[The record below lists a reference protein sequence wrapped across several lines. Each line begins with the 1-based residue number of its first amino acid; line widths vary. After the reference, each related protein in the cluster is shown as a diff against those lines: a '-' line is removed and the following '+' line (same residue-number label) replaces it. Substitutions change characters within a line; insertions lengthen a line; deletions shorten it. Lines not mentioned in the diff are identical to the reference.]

1 MKNDF
6 EKELQIFLKEHLS
19 VPADLKVNRHQVII
33 DDRSGTKAEIN
44 FTYLNIS
51 MEYSISMNVSS
62 KRIQKFIEQID
73 PPYPSNISASN
84 LVYYSYYLNEKQYFP
99 LMLPTTEAGKKQ
111 TFENFLKVFQSIYIP
126 RVFNLIELNEQLI
139 NDVKEN
145 PKHYSY
151 PFLIGMAAAN
161 HNTSIKVD
169 LEELLSK
176 KYLGFENNL
185 DLKMEFNR
193 QLVRN
198 EDDDV

>member
-19 VPADLKVNRHQVII
+19 VPASFKVNLHQVII

-62 KRIQKFIEQID
+62 KRIQKFIEQIN

-99 LMLPTTEAGKKQ
+99 LMLPTTEAGKKR

-139 NDVKEN
+139 NDVKESPRN
-145 PKHYSY
+145 YSY
-151 PFLIGMAAAN
+151 PFLIVMAALN
-161 HNTSIKVD
+161 HNKSIEVD
-169 LEELLSK
+169 L
-176 KYLGFENNL
+176 
-185 DLKMEFNR
+185 D
-193 QLVRN
+193 
-198 EDDDV
+198 